1 MGEVMNF
8 SQSLHLLKL
17 KLKNRKMKNL
27 IACVLMCAVIF
38 VSCKNEDGP
47 KKNRE
52 ADSLA
57 LINSSLY
64 KQLASQDST
73 NKLFINAFNE
83 IQDNLDSI
91 KMKEKMIVESSRSE
105 DVENKKEQIKSAIQ
119 SIYEFMARNRGALA
133 SLNAKL
139 KRAQANQLHS
149 DSIIAEMQSVIDRLT
164 AQVDSKDKE
173 LAELRAQLEKL
184 KLDYDALTNNY
195 KAKEEESNQKTAELN
210 TAYFIKGTAKELKE
224 KGIVTAAGGFI
235 GLGKSVKLNNGLQKS
250 QFTKVDITQ
259 LTTIP
264 LNCKKAKLISTHPE
278 VSYKISGD
286 EKGKSVDKLE
296 ITNPKEFWSESKFLV
311 IEIK

>member
-1 MGEVMNF
+1 MG
-8 SQSLHLLKL
+8 SL
-17 KLKNRKMKNL
+17 
-27 IACVLMCAVIF
+27 VF
-38 VSCKNEDGP
+38 VSCQNEAGP
-47 KKNRE
+47 KENRE

-57 LINSSLY
+57 LINSNLY

-91 KMKEKMIVESSRSE
+91 KVKEKMIVESSRSE
-105 DVENKKEQIKSAIQ
+105 DIENKKEQIRSSIQ

-133 SLNAKL
+133 TLNAKL

-149 DSIIAEMQSVIDRLT
+149 DSIITEMQSVIDRLT

-184 KLDYDALTNNY
+184 KVDFDALTNNF
-195 KAKEEESNQKTAELN
+195 KAKEEESNQKTVELN
-210 TAYFIKGTAKELKE
+210 TAYFVKGTLKELKE
-224 KGIVTAAGGFI
+224 KGIVGSSGGFI
-235 GLGKSVKLNNGLQKS
+235 GIGKSIKLSNGLQRN

-259 LTTIP
+259 LAAIP
-264 LNCKKAKLISTHPE
+264 LNCKKARVLSTHPE
-278 VSYKISGD
+278 VSYKITGD

-296 ITNPKEFWSESKFLV
+296 ITNPTEFWSESKFLV